1 MSAEQLEKYEAWIRE
16 LESRQKILASNR
28 TAYLRGFVLA
38 FALSALGF
46 FWNTWIG
53 AATLFTG
60 ILFCAFG
67 FYVVMVRE
75 GEYVRDL
82 KHTRRE
88 VHRLRLSEPDAE
100 HDVAENPES

>member
-28 TAYLRGFVLA
+28 AAYLRGFVV
-38 FALSALGF
+38 ALVVSAAGF

-88 VHRLRLSEPDAE
+88 VYRLRAAAEDAS
-100 HDVAENPES
+100 HSSVR